1 MDNKKQKK
9 VGERLIKPRYSN
21 STALAQSIRGKDTTS
36 YEMIPGKTT
45 MENIGT
51 KADGT
56 PNIVPSTTYTKRLI
70 SNKEYADRMKS
81 PAKFINPQVDPATGQ
96 VLQPQ
101 PIPNRAGAPDRS
113 LNSMQQMGSI
123 TDPGMQSAQQ
133 AAAFQK
139 FNTIA
144 QDMPPP
150 IQMKSPAMSYEEPA
164 MIIDRSVGAA
174 VDQQASD
181 REDQISQ
188 TKAAKKKSLK
198 EQENQ

>member
-1 MDNKKQKK
+1 M
-9 VGERLIKPRYSN
+9 
-21 STALAQSIRGKDTTS
+21 
-36 YEMIPGKTT
+36 
-45 MENIGT
+45 
-51 KADGT
+51 
-56 PNIVPSTTYTKRLI
+56 
-70 SNKEYADRMKS
+70 KEKKS
-81 PAKFINPQVDPATGQ
+81 PAGFINPQVDPATGQ

-164 MIIDRSVGAA
+164 MIVDRSLGA
-174 VDQQASD
+174 VEDQQASD

-188 TKAAKKKSLK
+188 TKAAKKKSLM